1 MTKVKY
7 IIISN
12 FGLACEA
19 ESDAECIEQ
28 VKNIMLEDRRSG
40 LDDPEDRITVYEV
53 KREVDFSVTVELD
66 KKEK

>member
-19 ESDAECIEQ
+19 ESYAECIEQ